1 MSNARDIADAG
12 HQLKAWVYF
21 HGNLDSTPPS
31 GSTLTAGE
39 NTFIYQSFNVSSVL
53 YTETGTYEI
62 KFPAGLLSDT
72 NYLVLH
78 CLDNGMGNN
87 LGAAAQIGKYG
98 DSLSSIK
105 TTGKVRIQYRYQGD
119 NTAYDIIEGYVAI
132 FR

>member
-1 MSNARDIADAG
+1 MSNARNIADAG

-21 HGNLDSTPPS
+21 HGDLDSTS
-31 GSTLTAGE
+31 SSLSAGE
-39 NTFIYQSFNVSSVL
+39 NALIYKAFNVDSIL

-62 KFPAGLLSDT
+62 NFPTGLLLDD

-78 CLDNGMGNN
+78 CLDDGITNN
-87 LGAAAQIGKYG
+87 LGVSAQIGKYG

-105 TTGKVRIQYRYQGD
+105 TTGKVRIHYRYQG
-119 NTAYDIIEGYVAI
+119 NNYAYDVTQGYVAI

>member
-21 HGNLDSTPPS
+21 HGDLDSS
-31 GSTLTAGE
+31 LNSLSAGE
-39 NTFIYQSFNVSSVL
+39 NAFIYESFNVDSIL

-62 KFPAGLLSDT
+62 NFPAGLLSDT
-72 NYLVLH
+72 SYLVLH
-78 CLDNGMGNN
+78 CLDDGMGNN
-87 LGAAAQIGKYG
+87 LGVGSQIGKYG

-105 TTGKVRIQYRYQGD
+105 TTGKVKVHYRYQGTS
-119 NTAYDIIEGYVAI
+119 TAYDVSQCYVAI

>member
-21 HGNLDSTPPS
+21 HGDLDSTS
-31 GSTLTAGE
+31 AALSAGE
-39 NTFIYQSFNVSSVL
+39 NNFTYQSFNVDSVL

-62 KFPAGLLSDT
+62 NFPAGLLSDD

-78 CLDNGMGNN
+78 CLDNSIGNN
-87 LGAAAQIGKYG
+87 IQVGSGVGKYQV
-98 DSLSSIK
+98 SLSSQK
-105 TTGKVRIQYRYQGD
+105 TTSKVVIHYRYQGN
-119 NTAYDIIEGYVAI
+119 NTAYDVTQGHVAI

>member
-1 MSNARDIADAG
+1 MTRAVNIADAG

-21 HGNLDSTPPS
+21 HGNLDSTYAS
-31 GSTLTAGE
+31 LTAGE
-39 NTFIYQSFNVSSVL
+39 NTYIYQSFNVSSVL